1 MRSTRRLFAVGL
13 AAALLGASPSPPASP
28 SGSAAPGSPATSP
41 SAAGSA
47 DAGYAALAKAYFD
60 ESFRANPV
68 NATYTGVHDRD
79 AQLGSYAAADWA
91 AQIARDHRYL
101 ERLGSIDP
109 ATLSPRAR
117 LDETMLAD
125 ALRDDLLLND
135 TMASWRHKPDTYVQI
150 AGGGVFVLI
159 SRAFAPPGVRLRA
172 AIAREEQI
180 PRLFAQARA
189 NLTGVDR
196 DTAQIAADDAAGTV
210 ALLGTTVPQAF
221 AKVGDRATQARFR
234 HATALAVAA
243 TKDFARYLNARW
255 VAHPAG
261 TYAIGAANYAARLK
275 YEEGID
281 MPLDQYLAVG
291 EKALASTRRELD
303 RTAKRIDPRA
313 STRQVLARVAK
324 QHPSAARLIPAAQA
338 DLVRLRAFVKARRI
352 IDLPPDAN
360 ITATATPQFERA
372 TTQASMDAPGPLER
386 VATKAYYNVTP
397 VDPRDPPAVREQYLE
412 SFNDFERPI
421 VSAHE
426 VYPGHYTNF
435 AIDRHLSLTLS
446 EKLLSA
452 PSFVEGWAHY
462 GEQMMVD
469 EGWGNGDP
477 RVRLMQLREAIWR
490 NARYV
495 AGVKLHTGGMTV
507 AQATRFFEQEAF
519 LDPAD
524 ARSEARRGTQDPTYG
539 YYTLGK
545 LAILKLRADYR
556 KKMGSAFTLAR
567 FHHDLLQYGDPAIPL
582 LRPLLLGSD
591 DDGKILPDPE
601 PVPATT
607 GR

>member
-1 MRSTRRLFAVGL
+1 MRSSHRLFAGVL
-13 AAALLGASPSPPASP
+13 CAALLGASPAP
-28 SGSAAPGSPATSP
+28 SAAPSDSSPVP
-41 SAAGSA
+41 SAAASGAGDA

-60 ESFRANPV
+60 ETFRADPV
-68 NATYTGVHDRD
+68 SATYAGVHAYD
-79 AQLGSYAAADWA
+79 AQLGSYAAADWR
-91 AQIARDHRYL
+91 AQLARDQRYL
-101 ERLGSIDP
+101 ERLGAIDP

-117 LDETMLAD
+117 LDEAMLAN
-125 ALRDDLLLND
+125 ALHDDLLLND
-135 TMASWRHKPDTYVQI
+135 AMASWRHKPDTYVQL

-159 SRAFAPPGVRLRA
+159 SRSFAPADARLRA

-189 NLTGVDR
+189 NLSGVDR

-210 ALLGTTVPQAF
+210 ALLKTTVPQAF
-221 AKVGDRATQARFR
+221 VKVGDRATQARFR
-234 HATALAVAA
+234 RATARAVAA
-243 TKDFARYLNARW
+243 TGGFARYLQQRW

-275 YEEGID
+275 YEEGLD

-291 EKALASTRRELD
+291 EKALAQTRRELVE
-303 RTAKRIDPRA
+303 TARRIDPGA
-313 STRQVLARVAK
+313 STQQVLARTYR
-324 QHPSAARLIPAAQA
+324 QHPSAAELIPAAQA
-338 DLVRLRAFVKARRI
+338 DLVKLRAFVKAHHL

-360 ITATATPQFERA
+360 ITVTPTPQFERA
-372 TTQASMDAPGPLER
+372 TTQASMDSPGPLER

-397 VDPRDPPAVREQYLE
+397 VDPRDPPEQRAQYLE

-426 VYPGHYTNF
+426 VYPGHFTNF
-435 AIDRHLSLTLS
+435 ALDRHLPLTLS
-446 EKLLSA
+446 EKLLTST
-452 PSFVEGWAHY
+452 SFVEGWAHY
-462 GEQMMVD
+462 GEQLIVD

-495 AGVKLHTGGMTV
+495 AGVKLHTQGMTV
-507 AQATRFFEQEAF
+507 AQATRFFETEAF
-519 LDPAD
+519 LDPTN
-524 ARSEARRGTQDPTYG
+524 ARGEARRGTQDATYG

-582 LRPLLLGSD
+582 LRPLLLGSA

-601 PVPATT
+601 PSPATT